1 MRVRSN
7 REWRGVALL
16 LSLAI
21 ILTLIPLPETLR
33 PFRPHWITLALF
45 YLGVFL
51 PLQSGMVRSWLLGI
65 VVDAL
70 TGTLFGVHALTFAFT
85 TFIAL
90 QLHLQLRV
98 FVIPQ
103 QMVVITLL
111 ILVNLTIEA
120 VIQGATTTGPQ
131 TLLFWGPLLT
141 TPLFWPPFY
150 LLAERL
156 GRRR

>member
-1 MRVRSN
+1 MV
-7 REWRGVALL
+7 LL
-16 LSLAI
+16 LSLAT
-21 ILTLIPLPETLR
+21 ILTLIPLPESIR

-51 PLQSGMVRSWLLGI
+51 PLQSGMIRSWLLGI
-65 VVDAL
+65 AVDAL
-70 TGTLFGVHALTFAFT
+70 TGTLFGIHALTFAFT
-85 TFIAL
+85 TFVAL

-103 QMVVITLL
+103 QMIVITLL
-111 ILVNLTIEA
+111 ILINLTIEA
-120 VIQGATTTGPQ
+120 VILSATTAGPQ

-141 TPLFWPPFY
+141 TPLLWPPFY

-156 GRRR
+156 GRR

>member
-1 MRVRSN
+1 MRVRSQ

-16 LSLAI
+16 FSLAI
-21 ILTLIPLPETLR
+21 ILTLIPLPESLR

-111 ILVNLTIEA
+111 ILANLAIEA
-120 VIQGATTTGPQ
+120 VIQAATTTAPQ

-141 TPLFWPPFY
+141 TPLFWPPLY

-156 GRRR
+156 GRR